1 MVFGG
6 MSMVGFRNVVISS
19 TLRRISQP
27 VSVGSALFAC
37 VFVVA
42 LTTTCVTALC
52 IRRGLFDAWSVFG
65 ACTELLV
72 ILAAEWY
79 MWSTGRRIR
88 FTALVASR
96 IATGSLSFSLQPSGR
111 DELSEL
117 LASLESTRQN
127 LARMAAVTQQGAARL
142 AHAAG
147 GIAGENGEL
156 AERTA
161 AQAAALE
168 QSAAASSELAS
179 IAQENAHRGTQ
190 GEQLSRSL
198 SSQAHGA
205 HTSISS
211 AVSMIQDVRLHA
223 RHIASITETINAI
236 AIQTRML
243 ALNAAIVSTKAGTQG
258 RGFAV
263 VAAEVRRLA
272 DRTAEAAHDIAGLTS
287 SAEDKAKH
295 AETLTE
301 AAQSDMRRLVD
312 AVHQMTDSNE
322 ALNAASL
329 EQCAA
334 ARELDTAISSV
345 DELTQQNAQRVGSI
359 AAAAELLHSQAKDL
373 LALTNRFE
381 RGTRAHAV
389 RIVSDAVAHI
399 AHMGLESAC
408 EEFTHGEIFKELDL
422 YVVVYDFAGLNL
434 AQGAD
439 ATMVGRNMLDLKDVN
454 KIPIIRRLIDI
465 ATTQGQGWLND
476 YSFPNPVTGRLD
488 SKSMY
493 VQRAPGDVLVGCGVY
508 GS

>member
-1 MVFGG
+1 ML
-6 MSMVGFRNVVISS
+6 GFFRSVMFSS
-19 TLRRISQP
+19 TLGRISPP
-27 VSVGSALFAC
+27 VRVGSALLAC
-37 VFVVA
+37 VSAVA
-42 LTTTCVTALC
+42 LTTLCVTALC
-52 IRRGLFDAWSVFG
+52 VERGLFDAWSMSGV
-65 ACTELLV
+65 CTEFFV

-79 MWSTGRRIR
+79 VWATGRRIR
-88 FTALVASR
+88 SAASVAGR
-96 IATGSLSFSLQPSGR
+96 IATGNLSFSLQPLGR

-147 GIAGENGEL
+147 GIASENGEL
-156 AERTA
+156 AVRTA

-179 IAQENAHRGTQ
+179 IAQENASRGAQ
-190 GEQLSRSL
+190 GEHLSRSL

-211 AVSMIQDVRLHA
+211 AVSMIQDVRQHA
-223 RHIASITETINAI
+223 RHIASIAATVNAI

-243 ALNAAIVSTKAGTQG
+243 ALNAAIVSAKAGTQG

-272 DRTAEAAHDIAGLTS
+272 DRTAEAARDIAGLTS
-287 SAEDKAKH
+287 STEDKAER
-295 AETLTE
+295 AEALTE
-301 AAQSDMRRLVD
+301 AAQADMKHLVD
-312 AVHQMTDSNE
+312 AVRQMADSNE
-322 ALNAASL
+322 AVNAASL

-389 RIVSDAVAHI
+389 RIVSDAVAYI
-399 AHMGLESAC
+399 TRVGLDSAC

-422 YVVVYDFAGLNL
+422 YVVVYDFAGSNL

-439 ATMVGRNMLDLKDVN
+439 STMVGRNLLDLKDAN

-465 ATTQGQGWLND
+465 ATTQGHGWLND
-476 YSFPNPVTGRLD
+476 YSFPNPVTGKLD